1 MTQIEVIFC
10 KLEPTLILLCEV
22 VISEIEMGEL
32 KFLLSTLTFLIVLL
46 GKLPLV
52 MITAVHCAEV

>member
-1 MTQIEVIFC
+1 M
-10 KLEPTLILLCEV
+10 LCEV

-32 KFLLSTLTFLIVLL
+32 KFLLSSLTFLIVLL

-52 MITAVHCAEV
+52 MIAAVHCAAE